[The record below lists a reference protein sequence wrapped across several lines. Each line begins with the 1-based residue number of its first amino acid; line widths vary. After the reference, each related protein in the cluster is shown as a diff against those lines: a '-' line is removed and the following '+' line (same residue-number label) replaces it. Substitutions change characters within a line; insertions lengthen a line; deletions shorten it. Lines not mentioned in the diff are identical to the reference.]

1 MTGGTNKTSGI
12 AIGVAIA
19 GMAFGSTLS
28 ASAAD
33 LNGGGYA
40 DLEERIAEL
49 EGTTARKGNRKVSLE
64 ISGFVNEALF
74 LWDDGYESNVYVT
87 TNEINPTR
95 VRFKGDAEIAKGW
108 KAGYLIELGIN
119 GGRQDRQNQNDDNGT
134 SGTNTVALRHSAWYI
149 NSKEYGRVW
158 VGQTSDASDGILET
172 SVANTG
178 HFASS
183 NISQSFGDGG
193 GGFFLR
199 GKDGTL
205 FDGTG
210 GAPTVNFGDLVALGW
225 GGTPDSHRYNLVKY
239 ETPTIV
245 GFIGSASWGEDD
257 IWNLALRYAGEFSG
271 FKLAAG
277 VGFTHYNDGT
287 GQRRGAVSAA
297 PGHSDVDVDEFVA
310 GASIIHTQT
319 GLFLT
324 GSYGQDED
332 NNAKTAV
339 GATAAQL
346 ALADDTTNYYFIQAG
361 IERKFIPLGVTTIY
375 GEYFS
380 LERGLALNTNG
391 TTLGVDGLG
400 TAGFDAIVASELSGW
415 GVGINQNLN
424 SAIDL
429 YVAYRHIDVDAT
441 LADDS
446 GATEKAALENFDY
459 VTAGAY
465 IKF

>member
-1 MTGGTNKTSGI
+1 MIGGTNKTTGI
-12 AIGVAIA
+12 ALGAAIA
-19 GMAFGSTLS
+19 GVALGGSFS

-33 LNGGGYA
+33 LAGGGYA

-49 EGTTARKGNRKVSLE
+49 EATSARKGNRKVSLE
-64 ISGFVNEALF
+64 ISGFVNEAIF
-74 LWDDGYESNVYVT
+74 AWDDGVESNAYVT

-95 VRFKGDAEIAKGW
+95 VRFKGDAEITKGW
-108 KAGYLIELGIN
+108 KAGYLIELGVN
-119 GGRQDRQNQNDDNGT
+119 GGRQDRQNQNEDNGT
-134 SGTNTVALRHSAWYI
+134 TGTNTVAVRHSAWYLS
-149 NSKEYGRVW
+149 SKDYGRVW
-158 VGQTSDASDGILET
+158 VGQTSDAADGVLEVN
-172 SVANTG
+172 VANTG

-205 FDGTG
+205 FDGLNG
-210 GAPTVNFGDLVALGW
+210 NPTVNFGDLVVNGW

-239 ETPTIV
+239 ETPTIA

-257 IWNLALRYAGEFSG
+257 IWNLALRYSGEFGG

-277 VGFTHYNDGT
+277 LAFSHYNDGT
-287 GQRRGAVSAA
+287 GQRRGALSSV
-297 PGHSDVDVDEFVA
+297 PGASDVDVDEFGV
-310 GASIIHTQT
+310 GASIIHTAT

-339 GATAAQL
+339 GASAAQL
-346 ALADDTTNYYFIQAG
+346 ALADDTTNYYFIQGG
-361 IERKFIPLGVTTIY
+361 IERKFFPLGLTTIY

-380 LERGLALNTNG
+380 LERGLALG
-391 TTLGVDGLG
+391 TGGGALDVDGLG
-400 TAGFDAIVASELSGW
+400 TAGFDAIVASELSGF
-415 GVGINQNLN
+415 GFGINQNLN
-424 SAIDL
+424 SVVDL
-429 YVAYRHIDVDAT
+429 YVSYRHIEPEAT
-441 LADDS
+441 LATVA
-446 GATEKAALENFDY
+446 GATEKAALEDFDY